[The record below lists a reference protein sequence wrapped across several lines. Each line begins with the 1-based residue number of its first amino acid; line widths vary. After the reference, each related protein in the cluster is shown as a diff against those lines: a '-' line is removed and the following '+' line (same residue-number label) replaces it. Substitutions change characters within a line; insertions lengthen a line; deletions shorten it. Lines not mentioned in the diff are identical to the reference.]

1 MRKRNQ
7 VFILVLL
14 AMNSLPSQSEQLNN
28 KHPALKDTEITEDLK
43 QFSRQ
48 MVERK
53 PLLREMLNQVGV
65 EYLYQLDPKK
75 IYRIDE
81 HTLDVTVLG
90 GEATASTLIP
100 ARIDFDANIY
110 PSGNYING
118 WASTSVFCPNG
129 GQAAEVSGIMSS
141 KSRAQA
147 DPYPG
152 GIKDGVLT
160 TDTAI
165 LSKAEVNFSL
175 VKAAGGAK
183 NNGTMM
189 QTVHIGSCDGKT
201 DTAVHTHHWPPLKI
215 SMVIDDTGSMGG
227 ELIGVKS
234 ALTDFVN
241 TRSSDPENITRGVS
255 YELISFKDSPT
266 LRLANTEDGSA
277 AISAVNTLSASG
289 GGDCPEDSLG
299 ALNLSLA
306 NIASDENSE
315 GEIVLVTDA
324 SPRGGDVDAVIAQA
338 QDLGVKV
345 NVMLSGDCV
354 ASSAAA
360 ATPSAMT
367 ALTSPILSARDVFQ
381 RIANETGGLYFYKP
395 SGTANDYKEIL
406 AEIFKT
412 AATPSDTT
420 PPVVT
425 VNASPTTLW
434 PPNHKMI
441 RIDTNVSALDDQD
454 PNPIIKLVGVTV
466 NEPDDGQGD
475 GNTAADIQITHD
487 GQIYLR
493 AERSGLGNGR
503 FYTITYQA
511 TDKSGNVGFGTV
523 DVIVPHNR

>member
-1 MRKRNQ
+1 
-7 VFILVLL
+7 
-14 AMNSLPSQSEQLNN
+14 
-28 KHPALKDTEITEDLK
+28 
-43 QFSRQ
+43 
-48 MVERK
+48 MVEQK
-53 PLLREMLNQVGV
+53 PLLRQVLNHVGV
-65 EYLYQLDPKK
+65 DYLYELDPKK
-75 IYRIDE
+75 TYRINE
-81 HTLDVTVLG
+81 QTSEVSVLG
-90 GEATASTLIP
+90 VDATASAIIP
-100 ARIDFDANIY
+100 AVINLETNIF
-110 PSGNYING
+110 PLSDSING
-118 WASTSVFCPNG
+118 RATTSVFCPNG
-129 GQAAEVSGIMSS
+129 GQTAEVSGIMSS
-141 KSRAQA
+141 QSAS
-147 DPYPG
+147 DPFPG
-152 GIKDGVLT
+152 GIKEGVLT
-160 TDTAI
+160 SDTAI
-165 LSKAEVNFSL
+165 FSKAEVNFSIS
-175 VKAAGGAK
+175 KAAGGANK
-183 NNGTMM
+183 NKTVM

-201 DTAVHTHHWPPLKI
+201 DMISHTHHWPPLRI
-215 SMVIDDTGSMGG
+215 SMVIDDTGSMGS
-227 ELIGVKS
+227 ELSGVKS
-234 ALTDFVN
+234 SLTDFIN
-241 TRSSDPENITRGVS
+241 TRNSEPENVTRGVS

-299 ALNLSLA
+299 ALNLALG
-306 NIASDENSE
+306 NLTSDENSE

-324 SPRGGDVDAVIAQA
+324 SPRGGDVDAIIAQA

-354 ASSAAA
+354 ASSAASLSTVA
-360 ATPSAMT
+360 A
-367 ALTSPILSARDVFQ
+367 LESPIVSARDVFQ

-395 SGTANDYKEIL
+395 GGTANDYKEIL

-412 AATPSDTT
+412 AVTVSDTT

-441 RIDTNVSALDDQD
+441 PIDTSVVAIDDQD
-454 PNPIIKLVGVTV
+454 PSPVIKLVGVTV

-475 GNTAADIQITHD
+475 GNTKTDVQITQD

-523 DVIVPHNR
+523 DVVVPHNQ